1 VTANHQPGGVI
12 RIVHRD
18 LANPLNG
25 RMREQPYAL
34 AYAPSVGKLEIMTAP
49 PDMTLREVP
58 REVAERVRS
67 LPSGPVIG
75 GNLFVNPSIAG
86 FFNKQYT
93 FLMDAIR
100 DSEGG
105 IDRLVVLSAG
115 AGLSG
120 SLSAVEAVLSLGSMQ
135 GIHLFHGLQHVQ
147 DLPYKERIN
156 ELASSGA
163 LDFTIIESRGA
174 VGNNDE
180 TPEEVEVVAAVRRG
194 AIVRNLSPV
203 TRLVPFLPGGQKVYV
218 QHAVGLDLTSP
229 GGILHEKGVALHSTA
244 FVVCGRMA
252 LLEESFGILK
262 ALLCVESD
270 QECHGMLGRR
280 FFTNI

>member
-1 VTANHQPGGVI
+1 MATTLTTRIASDDWEKVTANHQPGGVI

-18 LANPLNG
+18 PANPLNG

-34 AYAPSVGKLEIMTAP
+34 AYAPGVGKLEILTAP
-49 PDMTLREVP
+49 PDMTLLEVP

-105 IDRLVVLSAG
+105 IDRLVVMSTG

-147 DLPYKERIN
+147 STYRTYHIK
-156 ELASSGA
+156 
-163 LDFTIIESRGA
+163 RG
-174 VGNNDE
+174 
-180 TPEEVEVVAAVRRG
+180 
-194 AIVRNLSPV
+194 SMSWH
-203 TRLVPFLPGGQKVYV
+203 RLV
-218 QHAVGLDLTSP
+218 HWTS
-229 GGILHEKGVALHSTA
+229 
-244 FVVCGRMA
+244 R
-252 LLEESFGILK
+252 LLRAE
-262 ALLCVESD
+262 V
-270 QECHGMLGRR
+270 
-280 FFTNI
+280 